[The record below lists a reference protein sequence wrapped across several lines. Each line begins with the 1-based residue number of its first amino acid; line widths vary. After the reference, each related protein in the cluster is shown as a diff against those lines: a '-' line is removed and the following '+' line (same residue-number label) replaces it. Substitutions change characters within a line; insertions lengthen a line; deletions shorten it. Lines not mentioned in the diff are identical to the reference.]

1 MATSKGQ
8 ESFTFEEKLAN
19 LNLTATERAKAL
31 GALRTAESFV
41 DFVQLCGAGI
51 RRVAEFLSLKPSL
64 KH

>member
-19 LNLTATERAKAL
+19 LNLTAAERARAL
-31 GALRTAESFV
+31 GALRTAETFV
-41 DFVQLCGAGI
+41 DLVQACSAGI
-51 RRVAEFLSLKPSL
+51 RRVAEMLSLKPSL